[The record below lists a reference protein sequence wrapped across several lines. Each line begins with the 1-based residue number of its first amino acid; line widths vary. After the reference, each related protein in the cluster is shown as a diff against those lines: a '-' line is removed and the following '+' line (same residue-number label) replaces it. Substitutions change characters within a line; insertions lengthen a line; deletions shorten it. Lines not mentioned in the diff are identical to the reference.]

1 VSVRHLV
8 QKGACRVA
16 LTLGLAAPL
25 AAQQAPVDLL
35 LHNGKV
41 FTADDSGS
49 VWSAIAIRDGRIVEV
64 GSDALL
70 ARYHA
75 TRTIDLHGRLAVPG
89 FDDSHIHVEGN
100 PARYIDL
107 TRVRS
112 IREIQTLV
120 TEKAK
125 QLGPGQ
131 WITGYGWSEDQLAE
145 KRRPLRSDLDAAA
158 PRNPV
163 VLDRAGGH
171 SAVVNSRA
179 LTLAGITRETADP
192 DRGVIEHDASGSPNG
207 IIRERQ
213 DVVSRLVPTPTAAE
227 LRPSFVRHL
236 KELLPL
242 GITSIIQAGVD
253 PDEYAEWQWAY
264 RANPQALPRAAVQ
277 IRWAGEEAM
286 KAFGKKTGDGDEWL
300 RVGAVK
306 IFVDGGFTG
315 PAAYTLLPYQGQGD
329 YRGKLT
335 MTPEALYQAVRA
347 GHRMGWQFGLHTI
360 GDGAIVLA
368 AQVIDSVLSETPR
381 SDHRH
386 YLNHF
391 SLLPPDATL
400 DLMARDSILVTQQ
413 PNFTYTL
420 EGRYVEYLDGP
431 RLEHNNP
438 IKVPM
443 QHGVF
448 VALSSDILPIGPMT
462 GLYAAVTRKGM
473 SGRVFAPEEALTIP
487 EAIAGYT
494 RRGAFLSR
502 EERIKGTLEPGR
514 LADIAVLSD
523 DLLTID
529 PSRILTTRVDLTILG
544 GRVVYQRAPHR

>member
-1 VSVRHLV
+1 VKPARSWLL
-8 QKGACRVA
+8 ALAVA
-16 LTLGLAAPL
+16 LPAQ
-25 AAQQAPVDLL
+25 AQQRADLL

-49 VWSAIAIRDGRIVEV
+49 VRSAIAIGEGRVLAV
-64 GSDALL
+64 GGEELL
-70 ARYHA
+70 ARYRA
-75 TRTIDLHGRLAVPG
+75 ARMIDLEGRLAVPG
-89 FDDSHIHVEGN
+89 FNDSHIHIEGN

-112 IREIQTLV
+112 IRELQALV
-120 TEKAK
+120 KAK
-125 QLGPGQ
+125 AAQLGPGQ
-131 WITGYGWSEDQLAE
+131 WITGYGWSEDQFE
-145 KRRPLRSDLDAAA
+145 EQRRPVRTDLDVAA

-171 SAVVNSRA
+171 SAVVNSKA
-179 LTLAGITRETADP
+179 LALAAVTRDTPDP
-192 DRGVIEHDASGSPNG
+192 ERGVIEHDVAGEPSG

-213 DVVSRLVPTPTAAE
+213 DIVSRLVPEPTAAE
-227 LRPSFVRHL
+227 LRPSFVQHL
-236 KELLPL
+236 KDLLPL

-253 PDEYAEWQWAY
+253 PDGFREWEWAY
-264 RANPQALPRAAVQ
+264 RTYPHSLPRAAVQ
-277 IRWAGEEAM
+277 IRWAGEDRM
-286 KAFGKKTGDGDEWL
+286 QAFGRKTGDGDEWL

-315 PAAYTLLPYQGQGD
+315 PAAYTLQPYKGQGD

-335 MTPEALYQAVRA
+335 MPPDSLYAAIRA

-368 AQVIDSVLSETPR
+368 TQLIDSVLRESPR

-413 PNFTYTL
+413 ANFTYTL
-420 EGRYVEYLDGP
+420 EGRYVAYLDGA

-438 IKVPM
+438 IRTPM

-448 VALSSDILPIGPMT
+448 VALSSDILPIGPMV
-462 GLYAAVTRKGM
+462 GLYAAVTRKGS
-473 SGRVFAPEEALTIP
+473 SGRVFGPEEALTIQ

-494 RRGAFLSR
+494 RRGAYLTR
-502 EERIKGTLEPGR
+502 EERMKGTLEPGR

-523 DLLTID
+523 DLLTIG
-529 PSRILTTRVDLTILG
+529 PSRILSTQVDFTILG
-544 GRVVYQRAPHR
+544 GRVVYERKPSR